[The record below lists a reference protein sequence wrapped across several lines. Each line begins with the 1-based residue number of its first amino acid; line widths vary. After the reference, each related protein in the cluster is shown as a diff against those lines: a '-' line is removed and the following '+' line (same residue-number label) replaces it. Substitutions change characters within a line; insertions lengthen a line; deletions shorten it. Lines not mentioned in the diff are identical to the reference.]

1 MAARGGDVS
10 VYLQERNNNL
20 LCIPPKSHF
29 QRFWENLVL
38 APPSLCTQQSVR
50 LWPWLSRGKTS
61 PKKLLS
67 SGQSQA
73 ADCGPAATA
82 VTIGGTSSRDGKR
95 RVRAPEPRSGQMCAR
110 QPNGGFVRLLVPICS
125 AWPFFPLPA
134 LGTHPNLRVVNLHNL
149 PSEALGVFVDIFSF
163 GITLQCIRLFT
174 SHLVSSL
181 GFSLTC

>member
-1 MAARGGDVS
+1 MHSSQVS
-10 VYLQERNNNL
+10 FPEILGELGSCSPFPVHTAKCPTVALALPGQNQ
-20 LCIPPKSHF
+20 PKKAPQ
-29 QRFWENLVL
+29 QRPE
-38 APPSLCTQQSVR
+38 PSGR
-50 LWPWLSRGKTS
+50 LWPRCHRCDHRRN
-61 PKKLLS
+61 
-67 SGQSQA
+67 QQ
-73 ADCGPAATA
+73 
-82 VTIGGTSSRDGKR
+82 RDGKR

-174 SHLVSSL
+174 SYLVSSL
-181 GFSLTC
+181 SFSLTC

>member
-1 MAARGGDVS
+1 MHSSQVS
-10 VYLQERNNNL
+10 FPEILGELGSCSPFPVHTAKCPTVALAL
-20 LCIPPKSHF
+20 LE
-29 QRFWENLVL
+29 QN
-38 APPSLCTQQSVR
+38 Q
-50 LWPWLSRGKTS
+50 

-82 VTIGGTSSRDGKR
+82 VTIGGTSSRDGKHR
-95 RVRAPEPRSGQMCAR
+95 IRAPEPRSGQMCAR

-174 SHLVSSL
+174 SYLVSSL
-181 GFSLTC
+181 GSSLTC